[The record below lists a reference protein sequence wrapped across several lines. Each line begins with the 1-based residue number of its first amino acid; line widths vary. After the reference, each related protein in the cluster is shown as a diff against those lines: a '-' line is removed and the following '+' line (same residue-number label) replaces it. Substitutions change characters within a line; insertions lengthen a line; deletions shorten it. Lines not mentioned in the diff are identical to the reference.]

1 MKIETRNS
9 QHESRNSFYNNFDF
23 ERTEESIRIDDYRT
37 PFQIDRDRLIH
48 SSEFR
53 RLQGKTQVFLPGES
67 DYYRT
72 RLTHSIEVSQIGRSI
87 TNYITKK
94 HSDIFNDT
102 FFIDED
108 LVESACLA
116 HDLGNPPFGHAGER
130 TLNRLMKPYGGFEGN
145 GQTLRLLTDTF
156 YTVGNGRRGMKPT
169 RAFVDAILK
178 YKSVYSK
185 FDNPK
190 NHFIYDYQKKY
201 VDFVFNG
208 KKLPSELYD
217 PIALNNFKSI
227 ECQIMDWADDST
239 YAVNDLVDSI
249 SGGFINISKLQ
260 KWRKI
265 NLDNLSDSQIESIDK
280 IEKWI
285 IEDKYKSKFGS
296 EIGEFIHACSIEER
310 ETFMDDLTN
319 RHKYVL
325 AIDDEI
331 FKRIEMY
338 KKIAVDLVFQAPQ
351 LHQMEFKGN
360 QMIKKMFDA
369 FTENYVDEIT
379 GIELLPN
386 FTSNLIKQESEK
398 SERAR
403 LVCDYLAGMTDPFA
417 LTNYKRLFDPDYSS
431 IADIF

>member
-1 MKIETRNS
+1 MKN
-9 QHESRNSFYNNFDF
+9 NFYNNFDF
-23 ERTEESIRIDDYRT
+23 ERTEESVRKDDYRT

-87 TNYITKK
+87 TNYLTKK

-102 FFIDED
+102 YFIDED
-108 LVESACLA
+108 LVESACLS
-116 HDLGNPPFGHAGER
+116 HDLGHPPFGHAGER

-156 YTVGNGRRGMKPT
+156 YTAGDGRRGMKPT

-178 YKSVYSK
+178 YKSVFSK

-201 VDFVFNG
+201 VDFVFDG
-208 KKLPSELYD
+208 RKLPSELLD
-217 PIALNNFKSI
+217 PMALNNFKSI
-227 ECQIMDWADDST
+227 ECQIMDWADDSA

-249 SGGFINISKLQ
+249 SGGFINIAKLQ
-260 KWRKI
+260 KWRKL
-265 NLDNLSDSQIESIDK
+265 NFNDLSESQIKSLDD
-280 IEKWI
+280 IENWI
-285 IEDKYKSKFGS
+285 AEDKYKSKFGS
-296 EIGEFIHACSIEER
+296 KIGDFIHTCSIEER
-310 ETFMDDLTN
+310 ETFMDDRTN
-319 RHKYVL
+319 RYKYVL
-325 AIDDEI
+325 KIEDEMVERID
-331 FKRIEMY
+331 MY
-338 KKIAVDLVFQAPQ
+338 KKLAVDLVFRSPQ

-360 QMIKKMFDA
+360 HMIQKMFET
-369 FTENYVDEIT
+369 FTENYVDKIT

-386 FTSNLIKQESEK
+386 FTNNLIKEESKK
-398 SERAR
+398 SDRAR
-403 LVCDYLAGMTDPFA
+403 LVCDYLAGMTDAFA
-417 LTNYKRLFDPDYSS
+417 LINYKRLFDPDYSS

>member
-1 MKIETRNS
+1 MKN
-9 QHESRNSFYNNFDF
+9 NFYNDFDF
-23 ERTEESIRIDDYRT
+23 ERVSESVRKDDYRT

-53 RLQGKTQVFLPGES
+53 RLQGKTQVFLPGEN

-94 HSDIFNDT
+94 HSEFFNDT

-108 LVESACLA
+108 LVESSCLA
-116 HDLGNPPFGHAGER
+116 HDLGHPPFGHAGER

-156 YTVGNGRRGMKPT
+156 YTSGDGRRGMKPT

-178 YKSVYSK
+178 YKSIYSK

-190 NHFIYDYQKKY
+190 NHFIYDYQQEY
-201 VDFVFNG
+201 VDFVFDG
-208 KKLPSELYD
+208 KELPSELKD
-217 PIALNNFKSI
+217 PNELNNFKSI
-227 ECQIMDWADDST
+227 ECQIMDWADDSA

-260 KWRKI
+260 KWKKL
-265 NLDNLSDSQIESIDK
+265 NCDNLTEPQTEALNK

-285 IEDKYKSKFGS
+285 TEDKYKAKFGS

-310 ETFMDDLTN
+310 KTFMDDLTN
-319 RHKYVL
+319 RYKYVL
-325 AIDDEI
+325 AIEKEK
-331 FKRIEMY
+331 FERIGMY
-338 KKIAVDLVFQAPQ
+338 KKIAVDLVFSAPQ

-360 QMIKKMFDA
+360 QMIQKMFDA

-431 IADIF
+431 ITDIF

>member
-1 MKIETRNS
+1 MKN
-9 QHESRNSFYNNFDF
+9 NFYSDFDF
-23 ERTEESIRIDDYRT
+23 ERAEESIRKDDYRT

-94 HSDIFNDT
+94 YSEVFNDKY
-102 FFIDED
+102 FIDED

-116 HDLGNPPFGHAGER
+116 HDLGHPPFGHAGER
-130 TLNRLMKPYGGFEGN
+130 TLNRLMKDYGGFEGN

-156 YTVGNGRRGMKPT
+156 YTVGDGRRGMKPT

-178 YKSVYSK
+178 YKSVYSR

-190 NHFIYDYQKKY
+190 NHFIYDYQREY
-201 VDFVFNG
+201 VDFVFDG
-208 KKLPSELYD
+208 KELPSELHD
-217 PIALNNFKSI
+217 PNKLNDFKSI
-227 ECQIMDWADDST
+227 ECQIMDWADDSA

-249 SGGFINISKLQ
+249 SGGFINLAKLQ
-260 KWRKI
+260 KWRKL
-265 NLDNLSDSQIESIDK
+265 NSDNLTESQNESLDK
-280 IEKWI
+280 IEMWI
-285 IEDKYKSKFGS
+285 TEDKYKSKFGS

-310 ETFMDDLTN
+310 ATFMDDLTN
-319 RHKYVL
+319 RYKYVL
-325 AIDDEI
+325 AIDEEK
-331 FKRIEMY
+331 FKRIAMY
-338 KKIAVDLVFQAPQ
+338 KKIAVDLVFRTPQ

-360 QMIKKMFDA
+360 QMIQKMFDA
-369 FTENYVDEIT
+369 FTKNYVDEIT

-386 FTSNLIKQESEK
+386 FTNNLIKQESEK
-398 SERAR
+398 GERAR
-403 LVCDYLAGMTDPFA
+403 LVCDYLAGMTDAFA
-417 LTNYKRLFDPDYSS
+417 LINYKRLFDPDYSS

>member
-1 MKIETRNS
+1 MKN
-9 QHESRNSFYNNFDF
+9 NFYNDFDF
-23 ERTEESIRIDDYRT
+23 ERAEESIRKDDYRT

-53 RLQGKTQVFLPGES
+53 RLQGKTQVFLPGEN

-94 HSDIFNDT
+94 HSEFFNDT

-108 LVESACLA
+108 LVESSCLA
-116 HDLGNPPFGHAGER
+116 HDLGHPPFGHAGER
-130 TLNRLMKPYGGFEGN
+130 TLNRLMKQYGGFEGN

-156 YTVGNGRRGMKPT
+156 YTSGDGRRGMKPT

-190 NHFIYDYQKKY
+190 NHFIYDYQQEY
-201 VDFVFNG
+201 VDFVFDRRE
-208 KKLPSELYD
+208 LPSELQD
-217 PIALNNFKSI
+217 PNKLNNFKSI
-227 ECQIMDWADDST
+227 ECQIMDWADDSA

-260 KWRKI
+260 KWRKQ
-265 NLDNLSDSQIESIDK
+265 NLDLLSEAELEALSK
-280 IEKWI
+280 IETWI
-285 IEDKYKSKFGS
+285 KEETYKSKFDS
-296 EIGEFIHACSIEER
+296 EIGKFILACKIEEHK
-310 ETFMDDLTN
+310 TFMDDLTN
-319 RHKYVL
+319 RYKYNLVVE
-325 AIDDEI
+325 DESI
-331 FKRIEMY
+331 QLIKMY
-338 KKIAVDLVFQAPQ
+338 KKIAVDLVFRSPQ
-351 LHQMEFKGN
+351 LHQMEFKGCN
-360 QMIKKMFDA
+360 MIKKMFNVFA
-369 FTENYVDEIT
+369 ENYIEDIS

-386 FTSNLIKQESEK
+386 FTNNLIIKETDEK
-398 SERAR
+398 VRAR
-403 LVCDYLAGMTDPFA
+403 LVCDYLAGMTDQFA

-431 IADIF
+431 IF

>member
-1 MKIETRNS
+1 MNNK
-9 QHESRNSFYNNFDF
+9 FYNDFDF
-23 ERTEESIRIDDYRT
+23 ERAEESIRKDDYRT

-53 RLQGKTQVFLPGES
+53 RLQGKTQVFLPGEN

-94 HSDIFNDT
+94 HSEIFSDT

-108 LVESACLA
+108 LVESTCLA
-116 HDLGNPPFGHAGER
+116 HDLGHPPFGHAGER
-130 TLNRLMKPYGGFEGN
+130 TLNILMKPYGGFEGN
-145 GQTLRLLTDTF
+145 GQTLRMLTDTF
-156 YTVGNGRRGMKPT
+156 YTIGDGRRGMKPT

-178 YKSVYSK
+178 YKSVFSK

-201 VDFVFNG
+201 VDFVFDGRELPTELKDPN
-208 KKLPSELYD
+208 KLND
-217 PIALNNFKSI
+217 FKSI
-227 ECQIMDWADDST
+227 ECQIMDWADDAA

-249 SGGFINISKLQ
+249 SGGFINTAKLQ
-260 KWRKI
+260 KWRKS
-265 NLDNLSDSQIESIDK
+265 NLDNLSEAQIESLNK

-285 IEDKYKSKFGS
+285 TEERYKSKFGS
-296 EIGEFIHACSIEER
+296 EIGEFIHACSIEVR

-319 RHKYVL
+319 RYKYIL
-325 AIDDEI
+325 TIEKEK

-338 KKIAVDLVFQAPQ
+338 KRIAVDLVFRAPQ

-360 QMIKKMFDA
+360 EMIKKMFDA

-386 FTSNLIKQESEK
+386 FTNNLIKKESDK

-403 LVCDYLAGMTDPFA
+403 LVCDYLAGMTDAFA